1 VPAGIPDN
9 EEAGVRDG
17 CLVIRQ
23 KDLEEVFDPVI
34 DRIVMLI
41 AEQIE
46 AVSELPGKNKV
57 SAILLVGG
65 FGSSEY
71 LRRKIEGNPIWEGTD
86 VIQPV
91 NAYLHPA
98 SLPRPTRDLLTLRT
112 NEGGLP

>member
-1 VPAGIPDN
+1 M
-9 EEAGVRDG
+9 
-17 CLVIRQ
+17 
-23 KDLEEVFDPVI
+23 FDPVI

-46 AVSELPGKNKV
+46 GVAELPGKNKV

-91 NAYLHPA
+91 NAYVHSSMP
-98 SLPRPTRDLLTLRT
+98 PRAT
-112 NEGGLP
+112 